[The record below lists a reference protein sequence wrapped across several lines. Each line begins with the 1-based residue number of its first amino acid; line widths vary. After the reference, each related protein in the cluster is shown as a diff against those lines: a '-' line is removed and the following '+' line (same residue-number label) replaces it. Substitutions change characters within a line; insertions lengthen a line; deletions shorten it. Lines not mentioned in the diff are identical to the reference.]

1 MLGRAPT
8 PEHAARLGMPA
19 IRSAWKN
26 TGRQRYID
34 ARAREIAAAPRTDQ
48 LAAPAPVTA
57 AFAATTAPP

>member
-1 MLGRAPT
+1 
-8 PEHAARLGMPA
+8 MPA